1 MAFAA
6 SRNEFAALVLEEVRH
21 AYMVFDSEFR
31 YMLFNREAERLTG
44 LDRAKLIGQCVW
56 DAHPGILGTQIE
68 RAYRRAAAERV
79 QARFEYY
86 HAAVDRWFHMQV
98 DPMDGGLIVGFR
110 DITQEKSL
118 QQELAR
124 SKDVISL
131 VSESGLAGSFRW
143 SIANDEV
150 TASPEMCELYGIA
163 PGEAQTAPAFWSE
176 RLHPDDRREMASRLE
191 ACFGAQAS
199 SVVFDFRARQSDGSW
214 RWLNCRAKVQYDEHG
229 KPALMVGINVNG
241 TKQKRLEEQ
250 LRRRVEE
257 LETLMDVTPVPIF
270 VAHDPACS
278 RISGNR
284 AANELYGTQAGENI
298 SSAAKAVRR
307 FFRNGVE
314 IAPSELPMQVAAARN
329 IAIRDSEL
337 FIEMPR
343 GATLHVF
350 GHASPLRDATGK
362 ARGSVGAFVD
372 ITALKQ
378 AEQGL
383 RRERAQLEAT
393 FQALQDGMVVL
404 DMQRNTVLINE
415 VAARIFG
422 FDSSAEM
429 REGMDFLRSVVEL
442 RMPGGET
449 IPYELRPASRALRGE
464 KFADL
469 ELLARRPDTGR
480 EWSLSFSA
488 SPVYDASGEQI
499 LAVLMIRDVTEVKL
513 TAKALIESETRYR
526 RFVES
531 CPVGLGIGWIAG
543 EQAGQLSFVNDA
555 FLKIVGYTRQE
566 FDTGGLIRWDTITPQ
581 EFEAADRA
589 ATAEVLEKGVAQ
601 PYEKEYIRK
610 DGTRVPVLLALAA
623 IPGNSEVGAFVLDLA
638 ELRETRRA
646 LEERRSELARRV
658 EEFETLLSV
667 APVGIAVSQD
677 PLGGDIRANPMLAKL
692 LGAGSETNV
701 SLSGPHAKQ
710 LPFRILQDGR
720 EMAPEDTPQKVAART
735 GQRIGPVE
743 LEVARADGAR
753 FCLFGAAA
761 PLFAEDGKVRGSIAA
776 YFDATELR
784 AADAKVRE
792 SHAQLKR
799 LVDSNIVGV
808 IVSRGTQV
816 IDANDLFLSMLG
828 YSREEMI
835 AGQVNWQQA
844 TAPDFMERSMAAVEE
859 VRERGSCTPFEKE
872 YIRRD
877 GTRVP
882 VYLGAAIL
890 TREPE
895 LTSICFVVD
904 LTAQKALERELH
916 LANRRLSHSNEELQR
931 FAYVAAHDLQSP
943 LRTIETMTQ
952 LLSRR
957 LEGQLGAE
965 DSEVFG
971 HIQTSA
977 QRMQA
982 LIADLLEYS
991 RVSGG
996 GTGGKPV
1003 DCAALLN
1010 GAMENLQTR
1019 IRETEATVTA
1029 DPLPAV
1035 LAGEQLL
1042 RVFQNLID
1050 NALKYRSEA
1059 APRIHVAAER
1069 SGEAW
1074 VISVRDNGIGF
1085 DMQYAD
1091 RIFRVFERLHGSG
1104 PHEGTGI
1111 GLAICRK
1118 LIERYGGRMW
1128 AESEP
1133 GAGSTFFFSLPAVL

>member
-1 MAFAA
+1 MGFAA
-6 SRNEFAALVLEEVRH
+6 FRNEFAALALEEVRY

-68 RAYRRAAAERV
+68 RAYRRAAAERA

-98 DPMDGGLIVGFR
+98 DPMEGGLIVGFR

-118 QQELAR
+118 QEELAR

-150 TASPEMCELYGIA
+150 TVSPEMCELYGIA
-163 PGEAQTAPAFWSE
+163 PGEAQMAPAFWSE
-176 RLHPDDRREMASRLE
+176 RLHPEDRAEMASRLE
-191 ACFGAQAS
+191 ACFAAKAS
-199 SVVFDFRARQSDGSW
+199 AVVFDFRARQPDGSW
-214 RWLNCRAKVQYDEHG
+214 RWLNCRAKFQYDEQG
-229 KPALMVGINVNG
+229 KPALMVGINVDG

-270 VAHDPACS
+270 VAHDAGCS

-307 FFRNGVE
+307 FWRNGVE

-329 IAIRDSEL
+329 IPVRDYEL
-337 FIEMPR
+337 SIETLS

-350 GHASPLRDATGK
+350 GHASPLRDATGR

-415 VAARIFG
+415 VAAHIFG

-429 REGMDFLRSVVEL
+429 REHMNFLRSVVEL
-442 RMPGGET
+442 RTPDGGMV
-449 IPYELRPASRALRGE
+449 PYEVRPASRVLRGE

-469 ELLARRPDTGR
+469 ELLARRPDTAR
-480 EWSLSFSA
+480 EWCLSFSA

-513 TAKALIESETRYR
+513 TAKALMESETRYR

-531 CPVGLGIGWIAG
+531 CPVGLGIGGIAG
-543 EQAGQLSFVNDA
+543 DQAGQLSFVNNA
-555 FLKIVGYTRQE
+555 FLKIAGYTRQE
-566 FDTGGLIRWDTITPQ
+566 FDTGLIGWNTITPK

-589 ATAEVLEKGVAQ
+589 ATTEVLEKGVAQ

-623 IPGNSEVGAFVLDLA
+623 IPGNSEVGAFVLDLT

-667 APVGIAVSQD
+667 APVGIAVSRD
-677 PLGGDIRANPMLAKL
+677 PRGDDIRVNPMLGNL
-692 LGAGSETNV
+692 LGAGCDTNV
-701 SLSGPHAKQ
+701 SLSGPDAQQ

-720 EMAPEDTPQKVAART
+720 EMAPEGTPQKVAART
-735 GQRIGPVE
+735 GRRIGPVE

-761 PLFAEDGKVRGSIAA
+761 PLFAEDGNVRGSIAA

-792 SHAQLKR
+792 SHTQLKR

-808 IVSRGTQV
+808 IVSRGAQV

-828 YSREEMI
+828 YTREEMI
-835 AGQVNWQQA
+835 AGRVNWQQA
-844 TAPDFMERSMAAVEE
+844 TASDFMERSMAAVEE
-859 VRERGSCTPFEKE
+859 VRQRGSCTPFEKE

-957 LEGQLGAE
+957 LHGQLDAE

-991 RVSGG
+991 RVTGS

-1010 GAMENLQTR
+1010 GAMENLRTR
-1019 IRETEATVTA
+1019 IRETAAAVTA

-1050 NALKYRSEA
+1050 NALKYRGEA

-1091 RIFRVFERLHGSG
+1091 RIFRVFERLQGAG

-1118 LIERYGGRMW
+1118 LIERYGGRIW

-1133 GAGSTFFFSLPAVL
+1133 GAGSTFFFSLPAAL